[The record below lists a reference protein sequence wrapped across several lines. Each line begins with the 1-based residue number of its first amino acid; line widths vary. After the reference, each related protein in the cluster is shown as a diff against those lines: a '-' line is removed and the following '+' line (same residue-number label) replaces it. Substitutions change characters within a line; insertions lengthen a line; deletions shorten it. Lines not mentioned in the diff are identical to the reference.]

1 MRIRDRELQE
11 RAEIRELIPG
21 ITEELVEEDL
31 AEDQYQCGVCKAF
44 TYLSQMTCSCTSNVA
59 CASHFRDI
67 CDCSN
72 DKLVMRIRYTDAALV
87 EMVAKVHEKANMPKQ
102 WAAKLEKITGESA
115 RPPIK
120 LLRSL
125 LSEGEKIPCYIPEL
139 AALKSFVERA
149 NEWVEEATNYIS
161 RKQQNRRKNEKVWRK
176 GSTKAAELEERDR
189 ELRKVENIIRLL
201 DEADALAFDAPEIE
215 QLRER
220 ADAIGEFQ
228 HRARQALADSRGSG
242 TLSTEYYEELVE
254 AGRSFNVDLIETEQL
269 EKIVHQLKWIDQA
282 KEARNHNFKTLK
294 EVEDMIKYG
303 YELGITNKNV
313 LMDYHEQQRNGGR
326 LWEEKAKQ
334 LMAEDPIHYPQL
346 ESLATQ
352 ADMLPVQKET
362 RAQMD
367 QLLNKHREAQRQIFQ
382 LLERSKLPNL
392 SQRPHYKDVRE
403 VLDALA
409 DSQSKP
415 GGTIDLEKEQKRH
428 EDWMR
433 RGKKLFGKANAPLHI
448 LMAHMQYVEYRN
460 NACFGVEDRPRTP
473 VEPSSREPSPDGSEP
488 PRPGNTF
495 TVDGNRSSRSREIF
509 CICRQPE
516 AGMMIECEVCH
527 EW

>member
-11 RAEIRELIPG
+11 RGEIRELIPG
-21 ITEELVEEDL
+21 IQEHLVEEDL
-31 AEDQYQCGVCKAF
+31 SEDQYQCGVCKAY
-44 TYLSQMTCSCTSNVA
+44 TYLSQMTCSCTSNIA

-67 CDCSN
+67 CDCTN
-72 DKLVMRIRYTDAALV
+72 DKLIMRVRYTDDALV
-87 EMVAKVHEKANMPKQ
+87 ELVAKVHEKANMPKQ
-102 WAAKLEKITGESA
+102 WTAKLEKVTAESS
-115 RPPIK
+115 RPPLK
-120 LLRSL
+120 SLRSL
-125 LSEGEKIPCYIPEL
+125 LSEGERIPCHIPEL
-139 AALKSFVERA
+139 SSLKAFVDRA
-149 NEWVEEATNYIS
+149 NDWVEEATNYIS

-189 ELRKVENIIRLL
+189 EMRKVENIIRLL

-228 HRARQALADSRGSG
+228 QRARQALADSRGST

-254 AGRSFNVDLIETEQL
+254 AGRTFNVDLTETEQL
-269 EKIVHQLKWIDQA
+269 EKIVLQLKWIDQA
-282 KEARNHNFKTLK
+282 KEARNHNFMTLK
-294 EVEDMIKYG
+294 EVEDMIKAG
-303 YELGITNKNV
+303 YDLGIGEENV
-313 LMDYHEQQRNGGR
+313 LMDHHERQRNAGR

-334 LMAEDPIHYPQL
+334 LMSEDPIHYPQL
-346 ESLATQ
+346 ESLANQTSY
-352 ADMLPVQKET
+352 LPVQKET
-362 RAQMD
+362 RAQVE
-367 QLLNKHREAQRQIFQ
+367 QLLNKHREAQKQILH
-382 LLERSKLPNL
+382 LLEKSKEPYYTE
-392 SQRPHYKDVRE
+392 RPKYKEVRE
-403 VLDALA
+403 VLDTIA

-415 GGTIDLEKEQKRH
+415 GGTIDLEKELKRH

-448 LMAHMQYVEYRN
+448 LMAHMQYVEQRN
-460 NACFGVEDRPRTP
+460 IACFDIDDRPRTP
-473 VEPSSREPSPDGSEP
+473 AEPSSREVTPEGEPSRQGESHMDSL
-488 PRPGNTF
+488 
-495 TVDGNRSSRSREIF
+495 RSPRSREIF